1 MKIITQ
7 ISMFDDTQNENLGDL
22 ERLQK
27 VLDNLPDEKLIHKL
41 KQKRKNGRNEWSVE
55 AMWNSLIASFIF
67 DHDSIA
73 SLIRELNRNSQLRMI
88 CGFQPHIYS
97 VLIDEKNEYGRK
109 KREMRY
115 KLAPTASAYTN
126 FLNNLKECQQEL
138 REMFDLL
145 IKYMYEN
152 LDDFGTILAAM
163 EKQYKALQLRYP
175 KTNFV
180 YH

>member
-1 MKIITQ
+1 MQ
-7 ISMFDDTQNENLGDL
+7 
-22 ERLQK
+22 
-27 VLDNLPDEKLIHKL
+27 V
-41 KQKRKNGRNEWSVE
+41 
-55 AMWNSLIASFIF
+55 IF

-97 VLIDEKNEYGRK
+97 VLIDEKDKYGRK

-138 REMFDLL
+138 REMFYLL

-152 LDDFGTILAAM
+152 LDDFGTILAADG
-163 EKQYKALQLRYP
+163 KAIQSFANKISKNSYTNNRYT
-175 KTNFV
+175 KSLERRRNQTV
-180 YH
+180 

>member
-1 MKIITQ
+1 
-7 ISMFDDTQNENLGDL
+7 
-22 ERLQK
+22 LQ
-27 VLDNLPDEKLIHKL
+27 V
-41 KQKRKNGRNEWSVE
+41 
-55 AMWNSLIASFIF
+55 IF

-97 VLIDEKNEYGRK
+97 VLIDEKDKYGRK

-138 REMFDLL
+138 REMFYLL

-152 LDDFGTILAAM
+152 LDDFGTILAADG
-163 EKQYKALQLRYP
+163 KAIQSFANKISKNSYTNNRYT
-175 KTNFV
+175 KSLERRRNQTV
-180 YH
+180 

>member
-1 MKIITQ
+1 MQ
-7 ISMFDDTQNENLGDL
+7 
-22 ERLQK
+22 
-27 VLDNLPDEKLIHKL
+27 V
-41 KQKRKNGRNEWSVE
+41 
-55 AMWNSLIASFIF
+55 IF

-115 KLAPTASAYTN
+115 KLAPTASAYTD
-126 FLNNLKECQQEL
+126 FIQSIMIKE
-138 REMFDLL
+138 
-145 IKYMYEN
+145 Y
-152 LDDFGTILAAM
+152 
-163 EKQYKALQLRYP
+163 
-175 KTNFV
+175 FV